1 MKQVLALALVAL
13 VALAALGAC
22 NNSAFFTTL
31 GNKIQVPQLLISP
44 TTATVPANGST
55 TFSASG
61 GVPPYTYSI
70 TSGPG
75 TINGATGVYT
85 APASPGVA
93 IIQVK
98 DKQGTTATAVAN
110 PVTYAVTAVNNTGLL
125 FAGGAA
131 AGNFTIQNQG
141 SSNGTQLISWTVYA
155 SPTPALGSGSS
166 VIQSSTTGAVLSGN
180 SSTVPFAGTWT
191 TTPGPYYLIAS
202 ITSTDSAG
210 ASLSTASTLAVVA
223 AQVNYTVTAVNYLSA
238 PTTPGGAVS
247 GNFQYHN
254 GGPNN
259 GIQQISWQAY
269 ASTTTSLTA
278 APAPV
283 LIASGFAAPL
293 NSGVTSGLIPFGGNW
308 PLVYGNYYVVV
319 KVTVQVD
326 NNTSG
331 NNLGATGTSTAV
343 GIYAVG
349 TPHSP
354 YTSPYNLGIAFRPG
368 MIISVTGTL
377 SSVDPTDFLEFST
390 GTAASLTF
398 SATWSPS
405 ATGALQVV
413 DLSDVSLSGP
423 MPYTAT
429 TSASL
434 GPWVVD
440 LPATSRLFN
449 ISSSGPCTGAY
460 VLIVTAN

>member
-1 MKQVLALALVAL
+1 MKQAFALAL
-13 VALAALGAC
+13 VALAALGGC

-31 GNKIQVPQLLISP
+31 GNKIEVPQLLISP

-75 TINGATGVYT
+75 TINAGTGLYT

-93 IIQVK
+93 VIQVK

-141 SSNGTQLISWTVYA
+141 SSNGAQQISWTVYA
-155 SPTPALGSGSS
+155 SPTSTLGSGSS
-166 VIQSSTTGAVLSGN
+166 VIQSSTTPALPSGN
-180 SSTVPFAGTWT
+180 SSTVPFAGTWP
-191 TTPGPYYLIAS
+191 TTPGAYYLIAS

-210 ASLSTASTLAVVA
+210 ASLATASTFAVVA
-223 AQVNYTVTAVNYLSA
+223 AQVSYTVTAVNYISA
-238 PTTPGGAVS
+238 STTPGGAVS

-259 GIQQISWQAY
+259 GIQNVSWQAY

-278 APAPV
+278 TPAPV
-283 LIASGFAAPL
+283 LIASGIGAPPL
-293 NSGVTSGLIPFGGNW
+293 NNGVTSGLIPFSGSW
-308 PLVYGNYYVVV
+308 PLVYGNYYVVI
-319 KVTVQVD
+319 KLTVQVD
-326 NNTSG
+326 NDTSG
-331 NNLGATGTSTAV
+331 NNLGATGTSTPV
-343 GIYAVG
+343 GIYSVG
-349 TPHSP
+349 TPHAP
-354 YTSPYNLGIAFRPG
+354 YTSPYNLGIAFQPG

-377 SSVDPTDFLEFST
+377 SSVDPTDFLEYST

-405 ATGALQVV
+405 ATGALQVA
-413 DLSDVSLSGP
+413 DPTTGTALSGP
-423 MPYTAT
+423 IAYTAT

-434 GPWVVD
+434 GPWTVD

-449 ISSSGPCTGAY
+449 ISSSGPYTGAY